1 MERLEARLVQYRALV
16 DHRLHFGRLYFQ
28 VVGTNLTLITVAAI
42 AIGIGCPEWWTI
54 TQLLAGLVLMGTGFV
69 AHRLHHQEE
78 RFASAM
84 QAIEKEESG
93 MVQISD
99 TRRFGARHVVVI
111 ALVGTGLL
119 IGIQG
124 VLQLIQLFDGKA

>member
-28 VVGTNLTLITVAAI
+28 VIGANLTLVTGAAI
-42 AIGIGCPEWWTI
+42 AIGIGRPEWWTA
-54 TQLLAGLVLMGTGFV
+54 TQVLAGLVLMGTGFV

-84 QAIEKEESG
+84 LAIEKEESG
-93 MVQISD
+93 MVRLAD
-99 TRRFGARHVVVI
+99 TRRFGARHLVVI
-111 ALVGTGLL
+111 ALVAAGLL
-119 IGIQG
+119 IGIKGIQEM
-124 VLQLIQLFDGKA
+124 VQLFDGRA